1 MFDRVAFNYVRIREY
16 LEKGGHKLSAFSKV
30 PDVIGNAAVRIPQ
43 QETFQALQAHAQ
55 TSGRAREVGI
65 VLPVGCG
72 KSGCIT
78 LAPFAYA
85 SRRTLVVTPGLK
97 IAAQLLA
104 DFEPSNPKMFYT
116 KCAILRGDY
125 PEPAEIR
132 GDKVNRTDLDEADV
146 VVTNVHQLQGAQN
159 RWLRELPSDYFDLIL
174 FDEGHHSVA
183 ATWEVLK
190 TAFPEAQIVNFSAT
204 PARADGQQMSGQV
217 IYSFSVARAIQMGYV
232 KHLKALV
239 LNPRTLRYVRQQNGE
254 EIEVSLDE
262 VRRLGEQDADF
273 RRSIMTSQ
281 ETLDTIVD
289 ASIRELYRIREAN
302 GGDKRHKI
310 IAAALNYQHC
320 HQIVKAY
327 RARNLRTDFVHSNED
342 SSANEAVMTKLDN
355 HQLDVIVQVRKLS
368 EGFDH
373 PFLSVAAVFSVF
385 SHLSP
390 FVQFVGRIMR
400 AIAQNQ
406 PGHPQNEGTVV
417 FHAGAN
423 IAARWEDFQQYST
436 ADQEYFQNLLP
447 AEDLNFDDGDE
458 LTIDPERLGPPR
470 PPNEVEV
477 RAQSGLNVQEILL
490 LENDPEAMR
499 AIEIL
504 RSRGYDLDDVQRAW
518 EHKPVPTSKVK
529 RRQAARAELD
539 AKVKTEVGR
548 ILGSRGINH
557 KGKDLDKAKRRENF
571 VLLKSCID
579 RHINSFVGIQPNQ
592 RKDLSQEQL
601 DRIGQHFTAL
611 SAAAEAEVFGAA
623 S

>member
-1 MFDRVAFNYVRIREY
+1 M
-16 LEKGGHKLSAFSKV
+16 SAFSSQL
-30 PDVIGNAAVRIPQ
+30 PNVIGNSAVRIPQ
-43 QETFQALQAHAQ
+43 QETFQALQAHAR
-55 TSGRAREVGI
+55 TADRVREVGI

-85 SRRTLVVTPGLK
+85 SRRTLVVTPNLK

-104 DFEPSNPKMFYT
+104 DFEPSNPSMFYT
-116 KCAILRGDY
+116 KCSILTGDY

-132 GDKVNRTDLDEADV
+132 GATVNRGDLDEADV
-146 VVTNVHQLQGAQN
+146 VVTNVHQLQGVEN
-159 RWLRELPSDYFDLIL
+159 RWLRDLPIDYFDLIL

-190 TAFPEAQIVNFSAT
+190 ASFPEAQIVNFSAT
-204 PARADGQQMSGQV
+204 PARADGQQMSGEV
-217 IYSFSVARAIQMGYV
+217 LYSFSVARAIQLGYV

-239 LNPRTLRYVRQQNGE
+239 LNPRTLRYVRGQDGE
-254 EIEVSLDE
+254 EIEVSLEE

-302 GGDKRHKI
+302 GNDARHKI

-320 HQIVKAY
+320 HQIVRAY

-342 SSANEAVMTKLDN
+342 SKANDIVLSKLES

-436 ADQEYFQNLLP
+436 ADQEYFQTLLP
-447 AEDLNFDDGDE
+447 AEALDFGDASE
-458 LTIDPERLGPPR
+458 LTIDPDRVGVPR
-470 PPNEVEV
+470 PPNPVEV
-477 RAQSGLNVQEILL
+477 RSQSDLNVQEILL
-490 LENDPEAMR
+490 LENDREAMR
-499 AIEIL
+499 AIELL
-504 RSRGYDLDDVQRAW
+504 RSKGYALGDIQRAW
-518 EHKPVPTSKVK
+518 EHKPVPTSKLR
-529 RRQAARAELD
+529 RRQAARSELD
-539 AKVKTEVGR
+539 ARVKTEVGR
-548 ILGSRGINH
+548 ILGSRGIQH
-557 KGKDLDKAKRRENF
+557 KGKELDKAKRKENF
-571 VLLKSCID
+571 VLVKSCLD
-579 RHINSFVGIQPNQ
+579 RHVNALVGIQPRQ
-592 RKDLSQEQL
+592 RKDLNQGQL
-601 DRIGQHFTAL
+601 DLIDQNFTRL
-611 SAAAEAEVFGAA
+611 CAAAETEVFGVP
-623 S
+623 